1 MVWGLGGL
9 CMFNACFDFVPGMS
23 AEKATLSHCVIHA
36 GKSGGRNDEAKFV
49 RAYIGAC

>member
-1 MVWGLGGL
+1 
-9 CMFNACFDFVPGMS
+9 MFNACFDFVPGMS